1 MEFESVSKLT
11 EYIGR
16 LFTKDSNLTRLTV
29 KGELSGVKLYKSG
42 HLYFTLKEGDVIISA
57 VMFGAANKLKFKPED
72 GMEVVI
78 SGDVKIYPNQGRY
91 QLYATAMEISG
102 QGALR
107 AQLIALYKKLRA
119 EGIFNPETKRPIP
132 RYGFRVGIVTSKSS
146 AALQDMLRVINQR
159 CPFAKVVVAHSAVQ
173 GIEAPEQLVQ
183 GLNAINL
190 YKDVDVIIVGRG
202 GGSAEDLMA
211 FNDETLARAIKAS
224 PIPVISAV
232 GHETDNSMS
241 DFAADLR
248 AATPTQAAQIA
259 VPDYAELKEQVQDF
273 GERILNAAT
282 RSIQFKTETLDRLT
296 SRPLWE
302 SPEEVIKPLRD
313 KSELQFQRFQK
324 AVEQAS
330 VAANHKLALLA
341 GKLDNLSPLKTLA
354 RGYSITLDQH
364 NHPVD
369 DVTQLHA
376 GDLVFIKFSNGQA
389 RAEIKEA
396 LADVV

>member
-248 AATPTQAAQIA
+248 AATPTQAAQLA
-259 VPDYAELKEQVQDF
+259 VPDYTETRQQVQEYS
-273 GERILNAAT
+273 ERILNAAART
-282 RSIQFKTETLDRLT
+282 IQFKTETLDRLT

-302 SPEEVIKPLRD
+302 SPAEVIKPLRE
-313 KSELQFQRFQK
+313 KSEIQFQRFQK
-324 AVEQAS
+324 AAEQS
-330 VAANHKLALLA
+330 LVNGNHKLALLA

-354 RGYSITLDQH
+354 RGYSITLDQ
-364 NHPVD
+364 NNNPVD
-369 DVTQLHA
+369 DVNLIQP
-376 GDLVFIKFSNGQA
+376 GDLVVIRFNNGQA
-389 RAEIKEA
+389 NAEIKETMP
-396 LADVV
+396 LAV